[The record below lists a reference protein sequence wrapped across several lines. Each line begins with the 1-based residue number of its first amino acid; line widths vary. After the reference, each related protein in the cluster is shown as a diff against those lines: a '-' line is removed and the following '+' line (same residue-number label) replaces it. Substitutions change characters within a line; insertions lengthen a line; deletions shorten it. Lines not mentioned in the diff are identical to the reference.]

1 MKGAAIVIALV
12 AVHLSASIASV
23 QATRPDVDLS
33 NSPSA
38 APASTR
44 PAANIGVMRLRVID
58 QQTKEPIAGLK
69 VEGLARTRL
78 RAVTDAALL
87 DR

>member
-1 MKGAAIVIALV
+1 
-12 AVHLSASIASV
+12 
-23 QATRPDVDLS
+23 
-33 NSPSA
+33 
-38 APASTR
+38 
-44 PAANIGVMRLRVID
+44 MRLRVID